1 MALSCQNGMGKKW
14 HCIPLLDGMGCQFLA
29 AKNSTLLP
37 TAVYSKEVSVLAA
50 K

>member
-14 HCIPLLDGMGCQFLA
+14 PLLDGMGCQFLA